1 MQFTSKDFDASF
13 WKELQKIVLQVLQ
26 DHLNKKDSP
35 EVLDV
40 EGAALYTKLSK
51 RTLYRMA
58 SSHEIASVKLRN
70 RLAFKK
76 DDLDQYINSVR
87 RKSDYELYQSS

>member
-58 SSHEIASVKLRN
+58 SNHEIASVKLRN